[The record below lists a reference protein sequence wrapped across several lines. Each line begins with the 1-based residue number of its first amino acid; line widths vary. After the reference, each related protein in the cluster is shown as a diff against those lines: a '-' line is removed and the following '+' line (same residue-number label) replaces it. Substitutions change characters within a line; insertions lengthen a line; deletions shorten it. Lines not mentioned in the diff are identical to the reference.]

1 MFRKRQSKITP
12 FGLALS
18 ALAIF
23 AVGSYFALFALD
35 TNLNYS
41 SRAEDLPKIEIQ
53 AREQTPQPKLVSSKV
68 IAVKPASPEID
79 PEERNWQNAERAL
92 ASYFGRINTGDY
104 TGATAVR
111 TTAYLPGT
119 AQTYAAALRDSKEND
134 IDGDISV
141 TDLERIESESKTST
155 KVFRLTKSAVWT
167 ADQVTHGDTRKVYLV
182 LREGEWKIDY
192 FEIERKF

>member
-1 MFRKRQSKITP
+1 MLRKRHPKITP

-35 TNLNYS
+35 TNLNYNEETES
-41 SRAEDLPKIEIQ
+41 FPEVKIQ
-53 AREQTPQPKLVSSKV
+53 ASEQTFKPELVRSKV
-68 IAVKPASPEID
+68 VAVKPASPEIS

-104 TGATAVR
+104 IGATAVR

-119 AQTYAAALRDSKEND
+119 PETYAAALENSKEND

-167 ADQVTHGDTRKVYLV
+167 ADQLIHGDTRKVYLV

-192 FEIERKF
+192 FEIEKKF